1 MLRELDATIDDP
13 ARQLIARWERAR
25 RRAVIFDFNGT
36 LSNDEPLLLRI
47 YTEMFRERL
56 GWDLT
61 PEDYYSRL
69 AGRSDREIIDA
80 VIEDVGGDE
89 ALASRLLAERRD
101 RYGAM
106 VERLSPI
113 LGPTA
118 RTVSD
123 LAAAGV
129 PLGIVTGAQRDDVEF
144 VVSSS
149 PLAGLF
155 QVVVTEED
163 VLNGKP
169 DPEGFRLASRLLG
182 SDPGATLVFE
192 DSLPGVRAA
201 KAAGMLCIGV
211 EGTLSRA
218 QLMTE
223 ADASVTAIVPELF
236 DWSRQSADDGDL
248 R

>member
-1 MLRELDATIDDP
+1 MPREVDANIDD
-13 ARQLIARWERAR
+13 AAQRLIARWAR
-25 RRAVIFDFNGT
+25 VPRRAVIFDFNGT

-80 VIEDVGGDE
+80 VVADVGGDE
-89 ALASRLLAERRD
+89 TTATRLLAERRD

-106 VERLSPI
+106 VKRQSPV
-113 LGPTA
+113 LCPTA

-129 PLGIVTGAQRDDVEF
+129 PLGIVTGAQRADVEL
-144 VVSSS
+144 VLSSS

-182 SDPGATLVFE
+182 SDQGATLVFE
-192 DSLPGVRAA
+192 DSLPGVQAA
-201 KAAGMLCIGV
+201 KAAGMLCVGV

-218 QLMTE
+218 QIMAE
-223 ADASVTAIVPELF
+223 ADASVAAIVPELF
-236 DWSRQSADDGDL
+236 ASLCQSENDANQI
-248 R
+248 